1 MKGFK
6 DVVIALA
13 VFVFTL
19 SLCSLDGS
27 SWVPLATM
35 FVSGAVIAGIAW
47 YEGEEER
54 RRRKGW
60 Y

>member
-1 MKGFK
+1 MKGFIN
-6 DVVIALA
+6 VVITLA

-27 SWVPLATM
+27 SWVPLALM
-35 FVSGAVIAGIAW
+35 LISGAVIAGIAW